1 MEVEERSQ
9 GVTRVVM
16 AQKGIRLDLG
26 LFNDDS
32 VLDYED
38 LPDPAESAAEAAEK
52 LAEAVDL
59 LQSVAQELRSLQR

>member
-1 MEVEERSQ
+1 MI
-9 GVTRVVM
+9 
-16 AQKGIRLDLG
+16 K
-26 LFNDDS
+26 DDS

-59 LQSVAQELRSLQR
+59 LQSVVQELKNLQSYELCGILDIEKDNRPQRWVAKEKKF

>member
-1 MEVEERSQ
+1 M
-9 GVTRVVM
+9 
-16 AQKGIRLDLG
+16 G
-26 LFNDDS
+26 LIKDDS

-38 LPDPAESAAEAAEK
+38 LPDPAASAAEAAEK